1 MVGDPGKKRAGKV
14 VMRVMHQRGRGVGLG
29 EEANPA
35 MLPETRMVVTVTALV
50 TALVTVLATV
60 LVTVQF
66 IMPAVANQIIGLTV
80 ILGIVALKARLKVQ
94 DPAAETDDRITGMLM
109 VT

>member
-1 MVGDPGKKRAGKV
+1 MISDSGKKRAGKV
-14 VMRVMHQRGRGVGLG
+14 VMRVMHQQGRGVGLG

-35 MLPETRMVVTVTALV
+35 MLP
-50 TALVTVLATV
+50 VTVLATV
-60 LVTVQF
+60 LVTVKA

-94 DPAAETDDRITGMLM
+94 GPAAETDDRVTGMLM

>member
-1 MVGDPGKKRAGKV
+1 MVSDPGKKRAGKV

-35 MLPETRMVVTVTALV
+35 MLPETRMVVT
-50 TALVTVLATV
+50 VTVLATV

>member
-1 MVGDPGKKRAGKV
+1 MVSDPGKKRAGKV

-50 TALVTVLATV
+50 TV

-94 DPAAETDDRITGMLM
+94 DPAAETDDRVTGMLM

>member
-1 MVGDPGKKRAGKV
+1 MISDPGKKRAGKV
-14 VMRVMHQRGRGVGLG
+14 VMRVMHQQGRGVGLG

-35 MLPETRMVVTVTALV
+35 MLP
-50 TALVTVLATV
+50 VTVLATV

-66 IMPAVANQIIGLTV
+66 IMPAVANPIIGLKV
-80 ILGIVALKARLKVQ
+80 ILEIVALKARLKVR
-94 DPAAETDDRITGMLM
+94 DPAAAIEDRITGMLM

>member
-1 MVGDPGKKRAGKV
+1 MVSDLGQKRAGKV
-14 VMRVMHQRGRGVGLG
+14 VMRVTHQQGRGVGLG

-35 MLPETRMVVTVTALV
+35 MLPVTV
-50 TALVTVLATV
+50 LVTVLATV
-60 LVTVQF
+60 LVTVQA

>member
-1 MVGDPGKKRAGKV
+1 MISDSGKKRAGKV
-14 VMRVMHQRGRGVGLG
+14 VMRVMHQQGRGVGLG

-35 MLPETRMVVTVTALV
+35 MLPETRMGVPVTTLV
-50 TALVTVLATV
+50 TV

>member
-1 MVGDPGKKRAGKV
+1 MVSDPGKKRAGRV
-14 VMRVMHQRGRGVGLG
+14 VMRVMHKQVRGVGLG

-50 TALVTVLATV
+50 TV

>member
-1 MVGDPGKKRAGKV
+1 MISDPGKKRAGKV
-14 VMRVMHQRGRGVGLG
+14 VMRVMHQQGRGVGLG

-35 MLPETRMVVTVTALV
+35 MLPETRMGVP
-50 TALVTVLATV
+50 VTVLVTV

-66 IMPAVANQIIGLTV
+66 IMPAVANPIIGPKV
-80 ILGIVALKARLKVQ
+80 ILEIVALKARLKVR
-94 DPAAETDDRITGMLM
+94 DPAAAIEDRITGMLM

>member
-1 MVGDPGKKRAGKV
+1 MVSDPGKKRAGKV

-35 MLPETRMVVTVTALV
+35 MLPETRMVVTVT
-50 TALVTVLATV
+50 VLATV
-60 LVTVQF
+60 LVTVQA

>member
-1 MVGDPGKKRAGKV
+1 MVSDLGQKRAGKV
-14 VMRVMHQRGRGVGLG
+14 VMRVMHQQGRGVGLG

-35 MLPETRMVVTVTALV
+35 MLP
-50 TALVTVLATV
+50 VTVLATV
-60 LVTVQF
+60 LVTVQA

-94 DPAAETDDRITGMLM
+94 DPAAETVDRITGMLM

>member
-1 MVGDPGKKRAGKV
+1 MVSDPGKKRAGRV
-14 VMRVMHQRGRGVGLG
+14 VMRVMHKQVRGVGLG

-50 TALVTVLATV
+50 TALVIV

>member
-1 MVGDPGKKRAGKV
+1 MVSDLGQKRAGKV
-14 VMRVMHQRGRGVGLG
+14 VMRVTHQQGRGIGLG

-35 MLPETRMVVTVTALV
+35 MLPV
-50 TALVTVLATV
+50 TV
-60 LVTVQF
+60 LVTVQA

-94 DPAAETDDRITGMLM
+94 DPEAETDDRVTGMLM